1 MVGID
6 KLYYFLLVFLELEG
20 EDVVELSYI
29 DLFAL
34 LIDIFIKGVYGGQT
48 GRNSNLEHDLR
59 ILLMRLLH
67 LQKGHFFCNPII
79 LRLHLE

>member
-1 MVGID
+1 MDRLVGID

-34 LIDIFIKGVYGGQT
+34 LIDIFIKGVYGG
-48 GRNSNLEHDLR
+48 
-59 ILLMRLLH
+59 
-67 LQKGHFFCNPII
+67 
-79 LRLHLE
+79 